1 MFAAIRTMPAL
12 YKGAALIILS
22 ELALVTTGM
31 IIRHLV
37 EMGVDTE
44 MLVLARNLLALG
56 LLLPWL
62 LRSGLQVVHTQY
74 IRLHFARATIG
85 MCAMYCLFISWG
97 HLPLAQ
103 AALIKQ
109 TAPFFIP
116 LIALFWLR
124 ERITRVTVLAIG
136 VGFVGVWLI
145 LDPTG
150 GVPWIALLAL
160 FGAALGGTAK
170 VVVRRMR
177 ATESS
182 VVIVFYFA
190 FFTSFIS
197 AVPAILVWQTPN
209 WLELAWMLLMA
220 GMATLAQL
228 LLSKGYGYAP
238 AGQLGPFTY
247 ASVVFA
253 AVMGYLLWQESLS
266 MRAVVGIGLVTTA
279 GILVMLGDK
288 FLRRRL
294 RKQSS

>member
-1 MFAAIRTMPAL
+1 MNAIRTMPPL
-12 YKGAALIILS
+12 YKGAILIILS

-37 EMGVDTE
+37 SLGIETE
-44 MLVLARNLLALG
+44 MLVLARNLLALCI
-56 LLLPWL
+56 LLPWV
-62 LRSGLQVVHTQY
+62 LRGGLRAVHTHHVG
-74 IRLHFARATIG
+74 LHFARAAVG
-85 MCAMYCLFISWG
+85 MCGMYCLFISWG

-116 LIALFWLR
+116 LVAWFWLR
-124 ERITRVTVLAIG
+124 EQITPMTVLSIG
-136 VGFVGVWLI
+136 IGFVGIWLI
-145 LDPTG
+145 LDPQDE
-150 GVPWIALLAL
+150 VPWIALLAL

-170 VVVRRMR
+170 VVIRRMR

-190 FFTSFIS
+190 LFATLIS
-197 AVPAILVWQTPN
+197 AVPALLVWQTPS
-209 WLELAWMLLMA
+209 LLIVAWMLLMA
-220 GMATLAQL
+220 GTATLAQL

-253 AVMGYLLWQESLS
+253 AIMGYLLWQESLS
-266 MRAVVGIGLVTTA
+266 IQALFGICLVVLA
-279 GILVMLGDK
+279 GVVLMVGPRVVKRVLGRHTK
-288 FLRRRL
+288 I
-294 RKQSS
+294 

>member
-1 MFAAIRTMPAL
+1 MFTAIRTMPAL

-56 LLLPWL
+56 LLMPWL
-62 LRSGLQVVHTQY
+62 LRCGLQTVHTQHM
-74 IRLHFARATIG
+74 RLHFARAAIG

-116 LIALFWLR
+116 LVALFWLR

-145 LDPTG
+145 LDPAG

-209 WLELAWMLLMA
+209 WIELVWMLLMA

-247 ASVVFA
+247 VSVVFA
-253 AVMGYLLWQESLS
+253 AVLGYLLWQESLS
-266 MRAVVGIGLVTTA
+266 LQAILGIGLVTSA
-279 GILVMLGDK
+279 GILVMLGDR

-294 RKQSS
+294 VVTTD